1 MRTSD
6 RRVVRLIRLFGG
18 GAAAIGAYVLIEI
31 LVRTGHLDAEAV
43 AFTSMALAL
52 TTFADDVR
60 RGVDV
65 MLRVLLEGTPA
76 PTDAQE
82 VEMLEH
88 LLAHDPPPEKEPL
101 WAVRLAELY
110 RTHLGQTGRADA
122 LLDRMLVKYPTSRE
136 LQVARR
142 HS

>member
-1 MRTSD
+1 MR
-6 RRVVRLIRLFGG
+6 LLGG
-18 GAAAIGAYVLIEI
+18 GAAAIGAYVLVEI

-43 AFTSMALAL
+43 AFTSVAIALAA
-52 TTFADDVR
+52 FAEDVR
-60 RGVDV
+60 RGADV
-65 MLRVLLEGTPA
+65 MLRVFFEGTPA

-82 VEMLEH
+82 AELLEH

-110 RTHLGQTGRADA
+110 RTHLGQAGRADA
-122 LLDRMLVKYPTSRE
+122 LLDRMLAKYPTSRE

>member
-1 MRTSD
+1 VRTSD
-6 RRVVRLIRLFGG
+6 RHVVRLIRLLGG
-18 GAAAIGAYVLIEI
+18 GAATIGAYVLAEV

-43 AFTSMALAL
+43 AFTTMAIAL
-52 TTFADDVR
+52 TAFAEDVR
-60 RGVDV
+60 RGADV
-65 MLRVLLEGTPA
+65 MLRVLFEGTPA
-76 PTDAQE
+76 PTNAQE
-82 VEMLEH
+82 AELLEH

-110 RTHLGQTGRADA
+110 RTRLAQPGRADA

-142 HS
+142 HP

>member
-1 MRTSD
+1 VDTSA
-6 RRVVRLIRLFGG
+6 RRVVRLIRLLGG
-18 GAAAIGAYVLIEI
+18 GAATIGAYLLVEI

-43 AFTSMALAL
+43 ALTSMAIAL
-52 TTFADDVR
+52 TAFAENVQRGLDV
-60 RGVDV
+60 G
-65 MLRVLLEGTPA
+65 LRVLLEGTPA

-82 VEMLEH
+82 VELLEH
-88 LLAHDPPPEKEPL
+88 LLAHHPPPDKEPL

-110 RTHLGQTGRADA
+110 RVHLGQSGRADA